1 MTFVSCKLLF
11 LIFCCFKTIHVVLD
25 EIYFEIYS
33 ERAFPAVEWGG
44 KREKNFEEEE
54 EKKRFCILMSLQLFK
69 KKVFKQNAFSSFT
82 KINPH
87 VEPGR
92 YLWVNVR

>member
-54 EKKRFCILMSLQLFK
+54 K
-69 KKVFKQNAFSSFT
+69 KKVLYFNVFT
-82 KINPH
+82 TFQKKGFQAKRVFFIYKNKSPCRARAISL
-87 VEPGR
+87 G
-92 YLWVNVR
+92 